1 MDLKEYFRENWGAPF
16 IVVFMVLLVVAAVF
30 LGLGLE
36 FLAERLAEFAY
47 YFLVVGV
54 VLQLVVVIKEERS
67 EDKGRE

>member
-16 IVVFMVLLVVAAVF
+16 IIVFMVLLVVAAVF

>member
-1 MDLKEYFRENWGAPF
+1 MRFKEYFRENWGAPF
-16 IVVFMVLLVVAAVF
+16 IIVFMVLLVVAAVF

-54 VLQLVVVIKEERS
+54 VLQLVVAIKEERS
-67 EDKGRE
+67 EDKGRG

>member
-1 MDLKEYFRENWGAPF
+1 MGFKEYFRGNWGAPF